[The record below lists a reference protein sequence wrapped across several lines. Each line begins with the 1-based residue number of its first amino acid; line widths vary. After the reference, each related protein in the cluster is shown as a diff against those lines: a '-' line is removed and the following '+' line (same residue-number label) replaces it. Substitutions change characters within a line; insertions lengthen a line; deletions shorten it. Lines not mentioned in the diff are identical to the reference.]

1 MCGRSEAQRL
11 ARCRAQMQH
20 RLRDGQRIGSG
31 SDRRHLPRADEDMVF
46 AASLLS
52 LGGSIRPC
60 IASSKS
66 RG

>member
-1 MCGRSEAQRL
+1 MRGRSEAQRL

-20 RLRDGQRIGSG
+20 RLRDGERIGSG
-31 SDRRHLPRADEDMVF
+31 SDRRHLPRADGDVMF

-52 LGGSIRPC
+52 IGGSIRPC
-60 IASSKS
+60 IASSTS